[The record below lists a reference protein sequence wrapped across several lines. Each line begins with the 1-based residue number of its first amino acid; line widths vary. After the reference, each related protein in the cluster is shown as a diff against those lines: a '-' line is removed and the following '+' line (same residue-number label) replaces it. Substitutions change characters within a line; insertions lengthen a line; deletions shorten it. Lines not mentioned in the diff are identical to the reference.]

1 MTIPETWYPKTD
13 SQIDLQLTAYLDGEL
28 SEEEVRIVE
37 QRLVADAEFL
47 RRMQSLQK
55 SWDLLDALPHREADA
70 SFTRSTMELVAQTA
84 ERDWKRRQGV
94 AREWVLKIAL
104 FVAVPLCIA
113 ALSFWFARQTQRQ
126 PVEQFVRDLPIIEN
140 LDVYEKVD
148 SVEFLSMLD
157 ENGVFQDT
165 ESFLDEELSD
175 DQ

>member
-37 QRLVADAEFL
+37 QRLVADEEYL
-47 RRMQSLQK
+47 RRMQALQK
-55 SWDLLDALPHREADA
+55 SWDLLDALPRHEADA

-94 AREWVLKIAL
+94 IREWMLKVAL

-113 ALSFWFARQTQRQ
+113 AFSFWFARQTQRE
-126 PVEQFVRDLPIIEN
+126 PVEQFVEDLPIIEN
-140 LDVYEKVD
+140 LDVYEKID

-157 ENGVFQDT
+157 ENGIFQDT
-165 ESFLDEELSD
+165 ESFLDEELND
-175 DQ
+175 EQ